1 MNRHSQG
8 SFGVWLA
15 SFLGGAIVALLFAR
29 KKGATLRAEL
39 VETGETAGMWAQ
51 VVGMKNEFGSM
62 LEEVQDVWESD
73 EVQKAFH
80 QLVKLT
86 NELLPRIEGESKKD

>member
-1 MNRHSQG
+1 MNRHSHG
-8 SFGVWLA
+8 SFGIWLA
-15 SFLGGAIVALLFAR
+15 SFIGGAVVALLFAK
-29 KKGATLRAEL
+29 KKGKALRAEL

-51 VVGMKNEFGSM
+51 VLGMKNEFGSM

-73 EVQKAFH
+73 EVQKALH

-86 NELLPRIEGESKKD
+86 KELLPRIEGEDKKD